1 MKKTAIILTAILG
14 FSQIAYAADDLQM
27 GVDAFNKKNYAQALK
42 ILQPLA
48 EAGNAEAQFTLGAM
62 YGQGT
67 GVERDRAKS
76 LELITKSADQGNLD
90 ALERMVM
97 AYAFK
102 PGADDAEVDAI
113 FARALKTYQEEADK
127 GNAKAMNKIAGM
139 HAMGFSFEQSDT
151 EALVWYKKAAELGDA
166 TAQFKIGYYFYSG
179 IGGDKKESKA
189 WFEKAAAQ
197 GNTEAKEYLD
207 EIAYSEGLNKK

>member
-127 GNAKAMNKIAGM
+127 GNTKAMNKIAGM
-139 HAMGFSFEQSDT
+139 HAMGFSFEQSDA
-151 EALVWYKKAAELGDA
+151 EALKWYKKAAELGDA
-166 TAQFKIGYYFYSG
+166 TAQFKVGYYFYSG

-197 GNTEAKEYLD
+197 GKTEAKEYLD
-207 EIAYSEGLNKK
+207 EIAYSEGLKNK